1 MGANERFIQQATR
14 IGRKALERVGEEIR
28 LARLA
33 RGLSQAHV
41 AARAGTSRSKIGR
54 IERGDYQSAPFRDL
68 IVAAAVVGLD
78 ISIGAYP
85 VGPPHRDRA
94 HAALLERL
102 RTRLHPSLRW
112 RTEVPLPNPG
122 DLRAWDALI
131 TGSDFRAGNEAETK
145 VRDGQEL
152 ERRVAAKQRDG
163 AVDLIILLLSDTRSN
178 REFVKQR
185 GPELRAMFPVSA
197 ADALRALADGRSPG
211 GNTLI
216 LL

>member
-1 MGANERFIQQATR
+1 MGANERFIQRAKR
-14 IGRKALERVGEEIR
+14 IGTKALERVGEEIR

-33 RGLSQAHV
+33 RGLSQAEV
-41 AARAGTSRSKIGR
+41 ARQAGTSRSKVGR
-54 IERGDYQSAPFRDL
+54 IERGENQSAPFRDL
-68 IVAAAVVGLD
+68 VIVAAVVGLD
-78 ISIGAYP
+78 MSIGAYP

-102 RTRLHPSLRW
+102 RLRLHPNLRW

-131 TGSDFRAGNEAETK
+131 NGVDFRAGTEAETK
-145 VRDGQEL
+145 ARDGQEL
-152 ERRVAAKQRDG
+152 ERRIAAKQRDG
-163 AVDLIILLLSDTRSN
+163 AVDLVILLLSDTRSN

-185 GPELRAMFPVSA
+185 EPELRAMFPVAA
-197 ADALRALADGRSPG
+197 ADALRALAEGRSPG
-211 GNTLI
+211 GNALI